1 MEQAEGFLGR
11 LEYSVASFRVLELV
25 ARSKCSAYDCEFVTL
40 AQDLNIPLIT
50 TDNQILTSFP
60 QLAVS
65 LKSVPQ

>member
-1 MEQAEGFLGR
+1 M
-11 LEYSVASFRVLELV
+11 VASFRVLELV
-25 ARSKCSAYDCEFVTL
+25 TRSKCSAYGCEFVAL
-40 AQDLNIPLIT
+40 AQDLNLPLIT